1 MAYSFAEAPRPRL
14 VPPAGA
20 TDTHMHIYEPGYPMA
35 ASAVIPPQDGPLADY
50 KQLQARL
57 GLQRVVVVQPST
69 YGLDNRCTLEAVA
82 KVGVNA
88 RAVIVANDQTTDQ
101 ELEAFHKQGARGVR
115 LFMMKGGPV
124 GWEML
129 DGLAGRARD
138 LGWHIQ
144 LQLDGRT
151 LPDYMAQLD
160 GIADLLVI
168 DHVGRFVEPVSI
180 DHPGFSA
187 LLSLVDRGASVKL
200 SAPYESSKMG
210 APWSDIGMLAK
221 ELVKRAPDRMVWAT
235 NWPHPMQSPRP
246 DDAPLL
252 DMLLDWVPN
261 EATRTRILV
270 DNSARLYGF

>member
-1 MAYSFAEAPRPRL
+1 MAYSFADAPRPYL
-14 VPPAGA
+14 VTPAGA

-35 ASAVIPPQDGPLADY
+35 ASAIIPPQDGPLADY

-82 KVGVNA
+82 KVGADA

-115 LFMMKGGPV
+115 FFMMKGGPV

-138 LGWHIQ
+138 LGWHVQ

-160 GIADLLVI
+160 SIAGLLVI
-168 DHVGRFVEPVSI
+168 DHVGRFVEPVSTG
-180 DHPGFSA
+180 HPGFKA
-187 LLSLVDRGASVKL
+187 LLRLVDRGAWVKL
-200 SAPYESSKMG
+200 SAPYESSKMD
-210 APWSDIGMLAK
+210 APWSDIGALAK
-221 ELVKRAPDRMVWAT
+221 QLIERAPDRMVWAT

-252 DMLLDWVPN
+252 DMLLDWVCD
-261 EATRTRILV
+261 EATRTKILV
-270 DNSARLYGF
+270 DNPARLYGF

>member
-1 MAYSFAEAPRPRL
+1 MAYSFADAPRPYL
-14 VPPAGA
+14 VTPAGA

-35 ASAVIPPQDGPLADY
+35 ASAIIPPQDGPLADY

-82 KVGVNA
+82 KVGADA

-115 LFMMKGGPV
+115 FFMMKGGPV

-129 DGLAGRARD
+129 DGLAGRACD
-138 LGWHIQ
+138 LGWHVQ

-160 GIADLLVI
+160 SIAGLLVI
-168 DHVGRFVEPVSI
+168 DHVGRFVEPVSTG
-180 DHPGFSA
+180 HPGFKA
-187 LLSLVDRGASVKL
+187 LLRLVDRGAWVKL
-200 SAPYESSKMG
+200 SAPYESSKMD
-210 APWSDIGMLAK
+210 APWSDIGALAK
-221 ELVKRAPDRMVWAT
+221 QLIERAPDRMVWAT

-252 DMLLDWVPN
+252 DMLLDWVCD
-261 EATRTRILV
+261 EATRTKILV
-270 DNSARLYGF
+270 DNPARLYGF

>member
-1 MAYSFAEAPRPRL
+1 VTYSFADAPRPRL
-14 VPPAGA
+14 VTAAGA

-82 KVGVNA
+82 KMGDSA
-88 RAVIVANDQTTDQ
+88 RAVVCATHETKDAEVA
-101 ELEAFHKQGARGVR
+101 EFVRQGARGFR
-115 LFMMKGGPV
+115 FFMMKGGPV
-124 GWEML
+124 GWDSL
-129 DGLAGRARD
+129 DALVGRARE

-151 LPDYMAQLD
+151 LPDYMDRLTPL
-160 GIADLLVI
+160 ADLLVI
-168 DHVGRFVEPVSI
+168 DHVGRFVEPVAI
-180 DHPGFSA
+180 DSGPFRA
-187 LLSLVDRGASVKL
+187 LLTLVDGGASVKL
-200 SAPYESSKMG
+200 SAPYESSKMA
-210 APWSDIGMLAK
+210 APWSDIGALAK

-235 NWPHPMQSPRP
+235 NWPHPMRVPRP

-252 DMLLDWVPN
+252 DMLLDWVPDA
-261 EATRTRILV
+261 ATRNKILV
-270 DNSARLYGF
+270 DNPARLYGF

>member
-1 MAYSFAEAPRPRL
+1 MTYSFADAPRPRL
-14 VPPAGA
+14 GAPAGA
-20 TDTHMHIYEPGYPMA
+20 TDTHMHIYEPGYAMA
-35 ASAVIPPQDGPLADY
+35 QTAIIPPQDGPLADY

-82 KVGVNA
+82 KVGANA
-88 RAVIVANDQTTDQ
+88 RAVICANDQTSDA
-101 ELEAFHKQGARGVR
+101 ELAQFHKQGARGIR
-115 LFMMKGGPV
+115 FFMMKGGPI

-151 LPDYMAQLD
+151 LPDYMGQLD
-160 GIADLLVI
+160 AIADLLVI
-168 DHVGRFVEPVSI
+168 DHVGRFVEPVAI
-180 DHPGFSA
+180 DSVPFKA
-187 LLSLVDRGASVKL
+187 LLSLVDRGAAVKL

-210 APWSDIGMLAK
+210 APWSDIGKLAK

-235 NWPHPMQSPRP
+235 NWPHPMQVPRP

-252 DMLLDWVPN
+252 DMLLDWVPD
-261 EATRTRILV
+261 EATRNKILA
-270 DNSARLYGF
+270 DNPARLYGF